1 MAEIYKAKSCAPLI
15 VGKDGKA
22 ANHDA
27 EKAKEPSKYF
37 CSDLEGTN
45 MIYVTAIRTTFYSIN
60 KLGGR

>member
-15 VGKDGKA
+15 LDKDGKA
-22 ANHDA
+22 VNHDA
-27 EKAKEPSKYF
+27 EKAKEANKYF

-60 KLGGR
+60 RLGDR